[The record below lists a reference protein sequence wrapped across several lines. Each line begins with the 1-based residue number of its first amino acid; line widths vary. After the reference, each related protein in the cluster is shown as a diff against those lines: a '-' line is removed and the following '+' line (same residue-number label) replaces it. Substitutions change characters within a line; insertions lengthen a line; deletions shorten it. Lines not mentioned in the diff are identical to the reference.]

1 MGRESASYLLTLT
14 PDSVEALVRGLD
26 GAGVERGPARQ
37 ERADYLLRDP
47 HRYWID
53 LRIHRGPP
61 AKLEI
66 RIALTNDTW
75 SLRGPLE
82 RALTPLPPGVAGTPL
97 RDAGGEQVAIAGAEG
112 WWLAFEDD
120 YGRRRDEFV
129 ARVGDFTAPLS
140 ADHVYMYVHQ
150 TRWNQDNDAE
160 LAWHREREIAR
171 LEASWDDRSAGDA
184 AAGAGGG
191 TAGTGGSAGSG
202 GGGESGED
210 GGEAPEREVGGS

>member
-1 MGRESASYLLTLT
+1 MGRESASYLLTLS
-14 PDSVEALVRGLD
+14 PDSVEALMRGLD
-26 GAGVERGPARQ
+26 AAGVERGPAHE
-37 ERADYLLRDP
+37 ERVDYRLRDP

-61 AKLEI
+61 PALEI

-82 RALTPLPPGVAGTPL
+82 RALTPLPAGLDGTPL
-97 RDAGGEQVAIAGAEG
+97 RGAGGEQVAVAGAEG

-140 ADHVYMYVHQ
+140 ADHVYMYLHQ

-171 LEASWDDRSAGDA
+171 LEASWDDRSSAGEAGADGEDEGSVGDA
-184 AAGAGGG
+184 PGSEP
-191 TAGTGGSAGSG
+191 GGS
-202 GGGESGED
+202 
-210 GGEAPEREVGGS
+210 

>member
-1 MGRESASYLLTLT
+1 MGRESASYLLALS
-14 PDSVEALVRGLD
+14 PDGAEALVRRLD
-26 GAGVERGPARQ
+26 AAGVERGPAHE
-37 ERADYLLRDP
+37 ERVDYRLRDP

-61 AKLEI
+61 AALEI

-75 SLRGPLE
+75 SLRAPLE
-82 RALTPLPPGVAGTPL
+82 RALAPLLAGLDGTPL
-97 RDAGGEQVAIAGAEG
+97 RDVDGRQVAIAGAEG
-112 WWLAFEDD
+112 CWLDFEDD

-140 ADHVYMYVHQ
+140 GDHVYMYVHQ

-171 LEASWDDRSAGDA
+171 LEASWDGRSSGDGE
-184 AAGAGGG
+184 AGANRD
-191 TAGTGGSAGSG
+191 
-202 GGGESGED
+202 GEGPV
-210 GGEAPEREVGGS
+210 GGEAPGPEVGGS